1 MKILVANWL
10 DRENPQAGGA
20 EEHLHQIFGRLVARG
35 HDVTLLCSGWK
46 GCRQR
51 TVLDGIQVHRSGARY
66 TFSLTGPRYFKRN
79 LARNDFDVVVE
90 DLNKVPLF
98 TPYWT
103 DAPVVP
109 LVHHLFGT
117 TAFQEAS
124 FPLAAA
130 TWLLE
135 RTIPQVFKGMPSI
148 AVSEST
154 KADLIGRGLKTDIEV
169 ITNGID
175 LEKYFPAP
183 PAQKAADPTLLYLG
197 RVKKYKGID
206 LLLRAV
212 ARLEEEGLRLRFK
225 VAGTGDARASLE
237 ALAVG
242 LNIQDRVDF
251 LGFVD
256 EETKLELLR
265 TSWVHGLTSP
275 KEGWG
280 IANLEAAG
288 CGTPAVSS
296 DSPGLRES
304 VVHERTGLLV
314 PHGDIGA
321 LAEALG
327 RLVRE
332 PGLRAEMGRAARA
345 FAESFSW
352 DASTEAT
359 ERFLT
364 RVVGNSQPG

>member
-66 TFSLTGPRYFKRN
+66 TFSLTGPRYFKRH

-154 KADLIGRGLKTDIEV
+154 KADLIGTQNRHRSDHQRDRSGEV
-169 ITNGID
+169 LSGSARP
-175 LEKYFPAP
+175 EGGGSHVAVFGPSEEVQGHRP
-183 PAQKAADPTLLYLG
+183 
-197 RVKKYKGID
+197 V
-206 LLLRAV
+206 V
-212 ARLEEEGLRLRFK
+212 ARSR
-225 VAGTGDARASLE
+225 
-237 ALAVG
+237 
-242 LNIQDRVDF
+242 
-251 LGFVD
+251 
-256 EETKLELLR
+256 
-265 TSWVHGLTSP
+265 SP
-275 KEGWG
+275 
-280 IANLEAAG
+280 
-288 CGTPAVSS
+288 
-296 DSPGLRES
+296 
-304 VVHERTGLLV
+304 
-314 PHGDIGA
+314 
-321 LAEALG
+321 
-327 RLVRE
+327 
-332 PGLRAEMGRAARA
+332 
-345 FAESFSW
+345 
-352 DASTEAT
+352 
-359 ERFLT
+359 
-364 RVVGNSQPG
+364 